1 MIGIDP
7 LYDNVVEAINR
18 WKPSAEY
25 TSEPKYR
32 DDLQGYLLKV
42 LNRPDPMSLIKQSAI
57 VRKEAGRG
65 LCDLEV
71 NRRIGIELKR
81 NLKSKEMVD
90 RLTGQ
95 INNYEREYSDIIIVL
110 VGNTDTNHF
119 QHLRMDISRRRDRIN
134 LMDPK
139 RYAIIKK

>member
-1 MIGIDP
+1 MLGID
-7 LYDNVVEAINR
+7 LLFDNVVKAING
-18 WKPSAEY
+18 WKPSSEY
-25 TSEPKYR
+25 THHDGYK
-32 DDLQGYLLKV
+32 DDLQNYLLNV
-42 LNRPDPMSLIKQSAI
+42 LNRPDPMRLTEQSVV

-65 LCDLEV
+65 FCDLEV

-95 INNYEREYSDIIIVL
+95 INDYEREYPYIIIVL

-119 QHLRMDISRRRDRIN
+119 QHLRMDILRRRDRSS
-134 LMDPK
+134 LVDPK
-139 RYAIIKK
+139 RYEIIKK

>member
-1 MIGIDP
+1 MLGIDP
-7 LYDNVVEAINR
+7 LFDNVVEAIKR
-18 WKPSAEY
+18 WKPSADY

-32 DDLQGYLLKV
+32 DDLQEYLLKA
-42 LNRPDPMSLIKQSAI
+42 LNRPDPMNLIKQSVI

-110 VGNTDTNHF
+110 VGNTDTNHL
-119 QHLRMDISRRRDRIN
+119 QHLRTDISRRRERIN

>member
-1 MIGIDP
+1 MLGIDP
-7 LYDNVVEAINR
+7 LFDNVVKAINR

-25 TSEPKYR
+25 PNEPKYR
-32 DDLQGYLLKV
+32 DDLQEYLLKV
-42 LNRPDPMSLIKQSAI
+42 LNRPDPMSLIRQSVI

-90 RLTGQ
+90 RLAGQ

-110 VGNTDTNHF
+110 VGNTDINHF
-119 QHLRMDISRRRDRIN
+119 QHLRMDISRRRERIS